1 MIDKSKMAASKMAG
15 WSLKRLYLSYS
26 STQICD
32 VLGVMVQYMQWIQL
46 KYHML
51 FV

>member
-1 MIDKSKMAASKMAG
+1 MNEWTYHRLIIIEKSKMAESNMAG

-32 VLGVMVQYMQWIQL
+32 ALGVMIQ
-46 KYHML
+46 
-51 FV
+51 